1 MRKLI
6 NWNDERV
13 TKEAEKYAKMSGGK
27 LKLLTDVISV
37 MEVGGFKEFMPNCE
51 FLDMVITEFNDPDF
65 SGCEFNV
72 DITPCAYFMR
82 KEDDKIVVALIST
95 DFDTHQWYDI
105 NIVTIAPS
113 DNIEYKKE
121 VC

>member
-65 SGCEFNV
+65 LGCELNV
-72 DITPCAYFMR
+72 DVTPCAYFMR
-82 KEDDKIVVALIST
+82 KEDDKIVVALITT

-113 DNIEYKKE
+113 NNIEYKKE
-121 VC
+121 VY